1 MADNIS
7 KITLPNNVEYDLKDA
22 TARSDLLMLNANKQD
37 ILVSGTNIKTINN
50 ESLLGSGNITIQ
62 GGGGG
67 DSLPDQTGHA
77 GDYLTTD
84 GINVSWGDAESTSTI
99 DIDTTVSPNSDH
111 LITSGAVATAISNID
126 VLPSQTGNSGKVLT
140 TNGSEAS
147 WASVPEEVFIAT
159 YGTTN
164 YATVDA
170 AVTEG
175 KLVVARNGNL
185 SALLVEK
192 NNNTGTYYFRGAG
205 TGSDN
210 IIARFQVT
218 SDSAWASTNTTLITT
233 SRKINNKALSSD
245 ITLDAS
251 DVGAAASSHTHGN
264 IQNNGTLQ
272 TTDVTVANGDK
283 LVVTDADATTANQ
296 VARAS
301 ISFDGSTTSK
311 YLSPKGTWENVP
323 TVSYP
328 VTSVNTKTGAVVLD
342 NTDVGAAAT
351 SHAHGNIQSGG
362 TLQTSD
368 VSVGNGDKLVVTDS
382 SDSNKVART
391 SVSFDGSTTNKYLS
405 PKGTWENV
413 PTVNYPVTSVNTKT
427 GAVVLDN
434 TDVGAAATS
443 HSHGNITSGGDITA
457 TAPTIA
463 NGDQIVINDNSA
475 SKITNGPTF
484 DGSTTSK
491 YLSQKGTWESVPVT
505 SVNTKTGAV
514 VLDNTDVGAA
524 ATSHAHGNITSGGDI
539 TATAPTIA
547 NGDQIVI
554 NDNSESKITNGPTFD
569 GNTTNKYLSPK
580 GTWENIPSVPS
591 PADATPIMD
600 GTAAIGTSTDYA
612 REDHV
617 HPTDTSLQTKITV
630 SGVLKGDGS
639 GGVSAATAGIDYQAP
654 LPSQTNNSGKYLT
667 TNGSALSWGTVDA
680 LPSQTGNSG
689 KYLTTNGTAA
699 SWAATSAASTLTIES
714 TPTSGS
720 SNVVSSGGIYT
731 AINNKVNRTTA
742 VNVADVNY
750 TTLMARGVKLLDATT
765 YDAVSDWSVHLVNGA
780 IAWRYE

>member
-1 MADNIS
+1 MADIS
-7 KITLPNNVEYDLKDA
+7 KITLPNNSEYDLKDA
-22 TARSDLLMLNANKQD
+22 TARSELSNKQAT
-37 ILVSGTNIKTINN
+37 LVSGTNIKTINN
-50 ESLLGSGNITIQ
+50 ESILGSGNLTIT
-62 GGGGG
+62 GG
-67 DSLPDQTGHA
+67 DSLPDQTGNA
-77 GDYLTTD
+77 GKYLTTD
-84 GINVSWGDAESTSTI
+84 GSDASWGDTAATGTLSI
-99 DIDTTVSPNSDH
+99 DSAPTQNSEH
-111 LITSGAVATAISNID
+111 LVTSGGVYTALQSAGGG
-126 VLPSQTGNSGKVLT
+126 LPPQTGNSGKFLT
-140 TNGSEAS
+140 TDGTDAS
-147 WASVPEEVFIAT
+147 WANVPGDSNKQDKITVSGILKGNGSGTVSEAIAGT
-159 YGTTN
+159 DYQAPLTAGTDYQTPLVAGTDYATPASIPAASTTTPSMDGTASYGSGTTW
-164 YATVDA
+164 
-170 AVTEG
+170 
-175 KLVVARNGNL
+175 AR
-185 SALLVEK
+185 ADHVHPTD
-192 NNNTGTYYFRGAG
+192 TGR
-205 TGSDN
+205 
-210 IIARFQVT
+210 
-218 SDSAWASTNTTLITT
+218 
-233 SRKINNKALSSD
+233 
-245 ITLDAS
+245 
-251 DVGAAASSHTHGN
+251 AAASHTHGD
-264 IQNNGTLQ
+264 ITSGGDITA
-272 TTDVTVANGDK
+272 TAPTVASGDK
-283 LVVTDADATTANQ
+283 IIINDES
-296 VARAS
+296 AS
-301 ISFDGSTTSK
+301 KITNGPSFGASTTT
-311 YLSPKGTWENVP
+311 YLRNDGTWATP
-323 TVSYP
+323 ASA
-328 VTSVNTKTGAVVLD
+328 VTSVNTKTGVVVLD

-413 PTVNYPVTSVNTKT
+413 PTVSYPVTSVNTKT

-457 TAPTIA
+457 TAPTVA

-475 SKITNGPTF
+475 
-484 DGSTTSK
+484 
-491 YLSQKGTWESVPVT
+491 
-505 SVNTKTGAV
+505 
-514 VLDNTDVGAA
+514 
-524 ATSHAHGNITSGGDI
+524 
-539 TATAPTIA
+539 
-547 NGDQIVI
+547 
-554 NDNSESKITNGPTFD
+554 SKITNGPTFD

-600 GTAAIGTSTDYA
+600 GTAAVGTSMDYA

-639 GGVSAATAGIDYQAP
+639 GGVSAATAGTDYQAP

-699 SWAATSAASTLTIES
+699 SWAATSAASTLTIDS

-720 SNVVSSGGIYT
+720 SNVVSSGGIYN
-731 AINNKVNRTTA
+731 AINSKVNRTTA
-742 VNVADVNY
+742 VNAADTNY

-765 YDAVSDWSVHLVNGA
+765 YDAVSDWSTHLVNGA